1 MLPRRRRNFYLA
13 FLTTIFIFLVISV
26 LKEDD
31 SVSKFDFGDTSE
43 LEVRSDEEILRL
55 MRNPDLGHP
64 DGYLRQTDPD
74 LVRVIREKFLL
85 PPSNVSFWLL
95 FKGIRISAL
104 EGYGNPSERRI
115 RTSRHFP
122 ILHHGLFL

>member
-1 MLPRRRRNFYLA
+1 M
-13 FLTTIFIFLVISV
+13 ISV

-31 SVSKFDFGDTSE
+31 SVSKFDFGDTSD

-55 MRNPDLGHP
+55 MRNPDLSHP

-85 PPSNVSFWLL
+85 PPSNVSSLL
-95 FKGIRISAL
+95 LVLIQIMK
-104 EGYGNPSERRI
+104 
-115 RTSRHFP
+115 
-122 ILHHGLFL
+122 